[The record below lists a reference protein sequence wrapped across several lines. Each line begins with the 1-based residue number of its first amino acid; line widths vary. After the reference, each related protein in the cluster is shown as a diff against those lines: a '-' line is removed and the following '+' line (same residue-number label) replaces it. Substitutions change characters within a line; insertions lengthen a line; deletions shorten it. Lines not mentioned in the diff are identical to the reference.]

1 MPQATSN
8 FAVACLPATTRILSA
23 LVPLVNRIL
32 IVFFE
37 QVHNVRSI
45 QELSQK
51 KFDNTVFEAENCG
64 MFDGARMRSVRK
76 RAGLTQAELA
86 RQAGCDRNTVSRIE
100 LGHFRPRPALAERMA
115 QALAV
120 PLESLYAREDFGTA
134 AARHRAVGGNLLDRS
149 TFALADDQL
158 AGALNQDEREI
169 VLTYRRLPLKH
180 RERVWGF
187 VMGLAASGSAEA
199 AQAAAKLAEAAAEAE
214 RTGERREDTRAGS
227 A

>member
-1 MPQATSN
+1 MFNGAKMRT
-8 FAVACLPATTRILSA
+8 ARKLS
-23 LVPLVNRIL
+23 
-32 IVFFE
+32 
-37 QVHNVRSI
+37 
-45 QELSQK
+45 
-51 KFDNTVFEAENCG
+51 
-64 MFDGARMRSVRK
+64 
-76 RAGLTQAELA
+76 GLTQAELA
-86 RQAGCDRNTVSRIE
+86 RKAGCDRNTISRIE
-100 LGHFRPRPALAERMA
+100 LGHFRPRAALAERMA

-120 PLESLYAREDFGTA
+120 PLESLYAPDYAGMVTA
-134 AARHRAVGGNLLDRS
+134 RRS
-149 TFALADDQL
+149 TGQADPLDPSVALAEDQV
-158 AGALNQDEREI
+158 AGALSQDEREI